1 MPAWRAVAATRAGL
15 RVLRARGTAGN
26 DGRTWA
32 ALVGGAAAVG
42 VLVASV
48 ALSSNG
54 TPRSPGGAGD
64 LAPVETRSVKG
75 LTGTGRVTVR
85 PKRRASGVGLTSGHL
100 RETVERL
107 RAGKPAPGGIDVVGN
122 RVRVEILHTLSYA
135 GIHRVVS
142 RMGGTRIRPAGK
154 GMVEALV
161 PFGRLVRLERLEAV
175 TAVRPPVRVSVPPEH
190 PPAIRPASFS
200 PTAVVGE
207 EVAKTNAST
216 WHAAGHVG
224 NGVKVGILDG
234 FSRGHWDAA
243 RRAGEVPAEAGT
255 FCIVNGFTCN
265 ALGGGD
271 GSHGAAVAEVVHE
284 MAPGASLYL
293 ATACC
298 AAADLQAAVNYFAS
312 QGVRVISRSQTSEF
326 DGPGNGTGG
335 TANVIQDAVNKGMIW
350 INAAGNS
357 AGDPPSR
364 AGQYWRGVWTDNDG
378 DGLLSF
384 TPAGDEVFR
393 FICNSTGMLL
403 NGLRWSDWG
412 DPSTRTDYDAYVY
425 DSFDGVT
432 LTGLEDQGDANQPG
446 GAAPI
451 EFFRSLNCSSPNDVD
466 YLIVHRF
473 GGASSTGDVLELMGN
488 RTAFQYSQNSYS
500 ASGPASDT
508 ASAGGMSV
516 GAIDPVGGLT
526 LASYSSRGPTND
538 NRVKPDLS
546 AASCMRS
553 FTYAP
558 GCFNGTS
565 AATPVVAGA
574 AALAFGFT
582 PGATPAQIKA
592 FLLAS
597 TQDRGAIGP
606 DNDYGV
612 GELTLP
618 PLSVPPP
625 PPPPPDTTPPSDP
638 VIASPSHRI
647 AVASR
652 NRSVQ
657 LRWSG
662 ASDSQS
668 GVDGFSYE
676 LDTAPT
682 SLPDAVKD
690 AEENI
695 IGVDTRPLP
704 NGRYYFHLRTRDNAG
719 NWSGGRHL
727 GPILISVRRGPQMT
741 ARCVVPNV
749 RGRTVKQAK
758 ARLAR
763 ARCSLGRV
771 TRAYSRRVGAGR
783 VIRQNRRPGARLAI
797 RTRVNVVVS
806 RGRRG

>member
-1 MPAWRAVAATRAGL
+1 MPAWRALAATRAGL
-15 RVLRARGTAGN
+15 RVIRARGTAGI

-32 ALVGGAAAVG
+32 AVLCGAAAVG
-42 VLVASV
+42 VLVASL
-48 ALSSNG
+48 ALSING

-64 LAPVETRSVKG
+64 LAPVETRSVTG

-85 PKRRASGVGLTSGHL
+85 PKRRGSGVALTSGQL

-107 RAGKPAPGGIDVVGN
+107 RAGKRAPRGIDVVGS
-122 RVRVEILHTLSYA
+122 RVRVEILHTVSFSAIERL
-135 GIHRVVS
+135 VS
-142 RMGGTRIRPAGK
+142 RMGGTRVRPAGK

-161 PFGRLVRLERLEAV
+161 PFRRLVRLERLEVV
-175 TAVRPPVRVSVPPEH
+175 TAVRPPVRMSLPPDH

-216 WHAAGHVG
+216 WHAAGQVG
-224 NGVKVGILDG
+224 NGVKVGIIDG
-234 FSRGHWDAA
+234 FSQAHWNAA
-243 RRAGEVPAEAGT
+243 RNAGEVPAEAGT
-255 FCIVNGFTCN
+255 FCIFNGAACN

-271 GSHGAAVAEVVHE
+271 GSHGSAVAEVIHE

-293 ATACC
+293 AFACC
-298 AAADLQAAVNYFAS
+298 AAADLQAAVNYFAG

-335 TANVIQDAVNKGMIW
+335 TANVIQEAVNKGMLW

-357 AGDPPSR
+357 AGNPPSR
-364 AGQYWRGVWTDNDG
+364 PGQYWRRTWTDLDNDRF
-378 DGLLSF
+378 LEFSA
-384 TPAGDEVFR
+384 TGDEILGF
-393 FICNSTGMLL
+393 FCNSTGMML

-412 DPSTRTDYDAYVY
+412 LARTDYDVY
-425 DSFDGVT
+425 IYDDPGLTTLEVQGV
-432 LTGLEDQGDANQPG
+432 ANQAA

-451 EFFRSLNCSSPNDVD
+451 EYLRGLSCIGASDVD

-473 GGASSTGDVLELMGN
+473 TDDGGVSAVGDVLELMGN
-488 RTAFQYSQNSYS
+488 RTQFEHSQNPHS

-508 ASAGGMSV
+508 ASLGGMSV
-516 GAIDPVGGLT
+516 GAVDPVPGVT

-538 NRVKPDLS
+538 NRIKPDLS

-565 AATPVVAGA
+565 AAAPVVAGA
-574 AALAFGFT
+574 AALVLGLT
-582 PGATPAQIKA
+582 PGATPAQVKA
-592 FLLAS
+592 FLLGA
-597 TQDRGAIGP
+597 TEDRGTPGP

-612 GELTLP
+612 GELKLP
-618 PLSVPPP
+618 PLAAQPPVPPA
-625 PPPPPDTTPPSDP
+625 DTTPPIDP
-638 VIASPSHRI
+638 AISSPSHRI
-647 AVASR
+647 GVASS
-652 NRSVQ
+652 NRTAQ

-668 GVDGFSYE
+668 GVDGFSYQ

-695 IGVDTRPLP
+695 VGVDTRPLP
-704 NGRYYFHLRTRDNAG
+704 NGTYYFHLRTHDNAG
-719 NWSGGRHL
+719 NWSGGRHF
-727 GPILISVRRGPQMT
+727 GPIVISVRRGPQVT

-749 RGRTVKQAK
+749 RGRTVKQAR

-763 ARCSLGRV
+763 ARCALGRV
-771 TRAYSRRVGAGR
+771 TRTYSRRVRAGR
-783 VIRQNRRPGARLAI
+783 VIRQNRRPGARLAA

>member
-15 RVLRARGTAGN
+15 RVLRARGTAGIE
-26 DGRTWA
+26 GRTWA
-32 ALVGGAAAVG
+32 LLGGAAAVC

-48 ALSSNG
+48 ALSSIG

-75 LTGTGRVTVR
+75 LRGTGRVTVR
-85 PKRRASGVGLTSGHL
+85 PKRRASGVALTSGQL

-135 GIHRVVS
+135 GIHGLVS

-161 PFGRLVRLERLEAV
+161 PFGRLAPLERLEVVA
-175 TAVRPPVRVSVPPEH
+175 AVRPPVRVTVPPEH

-200 PTAVVGE
+200 PTAVVGD

-216 WHAAGHVG
+216 WHAAGQVG
-224 NGVKVGILDG
+224 NGVKVGIIDG

-255 FCIVNGFTCN
+255 FCIVNGFACT

-271 GSHGAAVAEVVHE
+271 GSHGAAVAEVIHE

-293 ATACC
+293 VTACC
-298 AAADLQAAVNYFAS
+298 AAADLQAAINYLAG

-350 INAAGNS
+350 LNAAGNS
-357 AGDPPSR
+357 AGDPSSR
-364 AGQYWRGVWTDNDG
+364 AGQYWRGTWADVNG
-378 DGLLSF
+378 NGYLEF
-384 TPAGDEVFR
+384 TASGDEIFGFV
-393 FICNSTGMLL
+393 CNSTGMLL
-403 NGLRWSDWG
+403 NGLRWTDWG
-412 DPSTRTDYDAYVY
+412 DPSTRTDYDAYIY
-425 DSFDGVT
+425 DDAALMS
-432 LTGLEDQGDANQPG
+432 LEVVADANQPG
-446 GAAPI
+446 GALPI
-451 EFFRSLNCSSPNDVD
+451 EFFRGLSCSSPNDVD
-466 YLIVHRF
+466 YLIVRRF
-473 GGASSTGDVLELMGN
+473 AGGSSSGDVLELMGN
-488 RTAFQYSQNSYS
+488 RTAFEYSQNPYS

-508 ASAGGMSV
+508 ASPGGISV

-526 LASYSSRGPTND
+526 LALYSSRGPTND
-538 NRVKPDLS
+538 NRMKPDLT
-546 AASCMRS
+546 APSCMRS

-574 AALAFGFT
+574 AALAFGLT

-612 GELTLP
+612 GELKLA
-618 PLSVPPP
+618 PLSAPPP
-625 PPPPPDTTPPSDP
+625 PPPPPVDTTPPTDP
-638 VIASPSHRI
+638 VITSPSHRVG
-647 AVASR
+647 VASS

-668 GVDGFSYE
+668 GVDGFSYQ
-676 LDTAPT
+676 LDTVPM

-695 IGVDTRPLP
+695 IGVDSRPLP
-704 NGRYYFHLRTRDNAG
+704 NGRYHFHLRTRDNAG
-719 NWSGGRHL
+719 NWTSTRHF
-727 GPILISVRRGPQMT
+727 GPIVISVRRGPQAT
-741 ARCVVPNV
+741 ARCVVPSV

-763 ARCSLGRV
+763 ARCALGRV
-771 TRAYSRRVGAGR
+771 TRAYSGRVGAGR
-783 VIRQNRRPGARLAI
+783 VIRQNRRPGARLAA